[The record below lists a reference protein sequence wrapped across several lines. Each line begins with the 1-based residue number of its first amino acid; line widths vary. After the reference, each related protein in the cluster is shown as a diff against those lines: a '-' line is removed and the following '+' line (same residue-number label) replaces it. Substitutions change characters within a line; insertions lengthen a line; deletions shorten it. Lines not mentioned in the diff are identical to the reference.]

1 MRKAINLKMVIGTA
15 VPLMLMIA
23 SILFYVKAVQPI
35 KNETTLMANELKTE
49 KQLVK
54 IYQLEKNV
62 AAKSKEQGNVEK
74 NLPRNSDLTAFL
86 NDLNGIEKTSGIYI
100 SDLTFGH
107 PEPEKAKSGLEKI
120 DMKLNAQSTT
130 MKAMTDFLKRLE
142 KSPHTLITHRLSI
155 DEQNDAVSANCSLAL
170 YYYKE

>member
-1 MRKAINLKMVIGTA
+1 VRKAINLKMVIGTA

-54 IYQLEKNV
+54 IYQLEKNE

-100 SDLTFGH
+100 SDLTIGH

-120 DMKLNAQSTT
+120 NMKLNAQSTT

-142 KSPHTLITHRLSI
+142 KSPHALIIHRLSI